1 MTKQVWLAG
10 DHHLGDKEIL
20 TYLDDKGNKLR
31 PFKDLDEMHYELI
44 NRHNSV
50 VKPEDTFYS
59 LGDIVMD
66 KSAFPLLSQFKGNK
80 RIILGNHDA
89 KHSYRNLTNDFLK
102 IYGVKYLSDYK
113 VILSHMPVHPSC
125 IKYGWVNI
133 HGHSHCRNISDSRYI
148 NVSVEQINYTP
159 ININKLIKTNNA
171 YTSLDLPTLN
181 NTHQP
186 THKPS
191 IKQ

>member
-20 TYLDDKGNKLR
+20 SYRDDIGNKLR
-31 PFKDLDEMHYELI
+31 PFKDLDEMHEELI
-44 NRHNSV
+44 TRHNSV
-50 VKPEDTFYS
+50 VRPEDTFYS
-59 LGDIVMD
+59 LGDIVIS

-89 KHSYRNLTNDFLK
+89 KHSYKNLNNDFLR
-102 IYGVKYLSDYK
+102 IYGVKYLGNER

-125 IKYGWVNI
+125 IKHGWINV
-133 HGHSHCRNISDSRYI
+133 HGHSHCRNINDHRYI

-159 ININKLIKTNNA
+159 VE
-171 YTSLDLPTLN
+171 LDELLSN
-181 NTHQP
+181 RR
-186 THKPS
+186 K
-191 IKQ
+191 